1 VDAPDRRI
9 GTAVT
14 DHVPALIVGAGPIGL
29 ACGISARRHGIAA
42 TLIDAGPIAHS
53 IMRYPVGMTFFTTP
67 ERLEIGGHPLVT
79 SGAKATREEALK
91 YYRGVA
97 RAEHLAVRPFVRL
110 TGAARDGDRI
120 RCTLAHRL
128 GTDTVTCDR
137 LVLATGY
144 FDHANM
150 LGVPGE
156 SLDHVS
162 HWLDE
167 PHATNGL
174 DVVIIGGKNSAVEA
188 ALQCH
193 RAGARVTI
201 VYRRAEW
208 KPSVKY
214 WLRPDLDNRIREGSI
229 AAVMGAAVERITPTA
244 VHVRD
249 ADGLEHEIVADRV
262 YALTGYHPDFA
273 LIESIGVHIDAE
285 SGRPTLDPATL
296 ETNVPGV
303 HLAGSVG
310 AGRHTSE
317 VFIEN
322 GRYDG
327 EKIFG
332 DARSRADAE
341 AGYRDKPRVLGE

>member
-1 VDAPDRRI
+1 MSPHID
-9 GTAVT
+9 T
-14 DHVPALIVGAGPIGL
+14 LIVGAGPIGL
-29 ACGISARRHGIAA
+29 ACGISARHRGFNA
-42 TLIDAGPIAHS
+42 TIVDAGSLAHS
-53 IMRYPVGMTFFTTP
+53 ITRYPVGMTFFTTP

-79 SGAKATREEALK
+79 AGAKATREDALK

-97 RAEHLAVRPFVRL
+97 RAEGLTVRPYVRLAAAVRGTDV
-110 TGAARDGDRI
+110 I
-120 RCTLAHRL
+120 MCTLETRL
-128 GTDTVTCDR
+128 GQESVTCGR

-156 SLDHVS
+156 GLPHVS

-167 PHATNGL
+167 VHLTSGL

-188 ALQCH
+188 ALQCY

-201 VYRRAEW
+201 IYRGRAW

-214 WLRPDLDNRIREGSI
+214 WLRPDLDNRI
-229 AAVMGAAVERITPTA
+229 AAGEITALLGTAVERITLEA
-244 VHVRD
+244 VH
-249 ADGLEHEIVADRV
+249 ALESDGTSRIVPADRV

-273 LIESIGVHIDAE
+273 LLESIGVHIDEAT
-285 SGRPTLDPATL
+285 GRPALNLETL
-296 ETNVPGV
+296 ETNVAGV
-303 HLAGSVG
+303 FLAGSVG

-332 DARSRADAE
+332 DSASRE
-341 AGYRDKPRVLGE
+341 AAAKGYADKPRTVGE